1 MVPLKTGIELVI
13 KGEPIA
19 MQRPRLGRVHAYNPQ
34 AELKKQTQ
42 WEIKSQWPY
51 PVSLKPLFVLFKF
64 FLTRDNKDIDNIIK
78 FYLDAMQGIVFKN
91 DLQVKTIVALK
102 VKSTRGE
109 TTIMVKEM

>member
-51 PVSLKPLFVLFKF
+51 SVLLKPLSIWF
-64 FLTRDNKDIDNIIK
+64 FFYLTRDNKDIDNLVK
-78 FYLDAMQGIVFKN
+78 FALDALQGVVFKN
-91 DLQVKTIVALK
+91 DLQVKILTAIKIKSPRGGTKIK
-102 VKSTRGE
+102 VKE
-109 TTIMVKEM
+109 T